1 MNNILLRLL
10 VHGLVGLGMCHAAL
24 AETTATI
31 VWFTEQEPGVDPYRV
46 RYLVTPEYM
55 RSDDGQAGNDFLLYD
70 RRQRMIYNVVSGS
83 RTVLEIDGN
92 GEAPRRPGTLSFAV
106 QRHAAPSAPMID
118 GNQPL
123 EVRLVAADQS
133 CRSALVVAD
142 FLEPVR
148 AALREYSR
156 ALAVQ
161 QVRTLDHTPV
171 ELQTPCFLAR
181 YVYAGDFALAE
192 GMILADWDQ
201 RGQRRELTSYR
212 TDVPVADTLF
222 ALPADFRRIEPGAN

>member
-1 MNNILLRLL
+1 
-10 VHGLVGLGMCHAAL
+10 V
-24 AETTATI
+24 ES
-31 VWFTEQEPGVDPYRV
+31 YRV

-55 RSDDGQAGNDFLLYD
+55 RSDDGQAGDDFLLYD
-70 RRQRMIYNVVSGS
+70 RRQRVIYNVVSGS

-92 GEAPRRPGTLSFAV
+92 GAAPRRPATLSFEV
-106 QRHAAPSAPMID
+106 RRQAAPNAPMID
-118 GNQPL
+118 GKQPL
-123 EVRLVAADQS
+123 EVQLVASDQS
-133 CRSALVVAD
+133 CHSALVVAG

-148 AALREYSR
+148 VALREYSR

-171 ELQTPCFLAR
+171 ELRTPCFLAR

-201 RGQRRELTSYR
+201 RGRRRELTSYQ

-222 ALPADFRRIEPGAN
+222 AVPTDFRRIGPGTD